1 LIDTRAAGT
10 QMGIHMGKKLTIRV
24 RLGLWF
30 TCAVAFLLCCFALVF
45 YFALKPAM
53 ENQSAVRLLAEAS
66 QIAGEVES
74 HKNGSIY
81 MEDSFKS
88 FESPYFSV
96 YDLDG
101 RVIERNHMLT
111 WLDQIPPENGGD
123 TRIVEYN
130 GENWMVCDFPAS
142 EDGQNVAMVRTT
154 EKLSAISEATKQAL
168 LLFLILLPSGCL
180 LAIPA
185 GLWIAKRAL
194 TPIDEITKTAAAI
207 AKGDL
212 SKRVTGGEVAD
223 EVGFL
228 AATFN
233 DMLLTVEDAMER
245 ERQFTQDASHELRTP
260 LSVILANAETGLAAD
275 ATLEEKDEALR
286 NIMGKGRE
294 ATAMLSQLL
303 LLARNGRQTA
313 LEMVP
318 VHLGNMAEDIA
329 ETLEGKAGEKGITFH
344 LHDST
349 LESPAQ
355 VWADLQLLTRAVL
368 NLADNAIKYGKR
380 NGNIFIK
387 IEKEGEYWDFIVE
400 DDGVGIAP
408 SHIGKI
414 FDRFYQ
420 TDTAHSVEGSGLGL
434 AIVKQIAK
442 LHGGEIRVESTLG
455 SGSRFHLLLPGS
467 SGVHSS

>member
-1 LIDTRAAGT
+1 MR
-10 QMGIHMGKKLTIRV
+10 KRLTIRV

-30 TCAVAFLLCCFALVF
+30 TAAVAILLCCFALVF

-53 ENQSAVRLLAEAS
+53 QNQSAIRLLAEAS

-74 HKNGSIY
+74 RENGTIY

-111 WLDQIPPENGGD
+111 WLDQIPPESGGG

-130 GENWMVCDFPAS
+130 GDHWMVCDFPAS
-142 EDGQNVAMVRTT
+142 EDGQNVAMVRTA
-154 EKLSAISEATKQAL
+154 EKLSAISEATGQAL
-168 LLFLILLPSGCL
+168 VLFLILLPSGCL

-194 TPIDEITKTAAAI
+194 APIKEITKTAAEI

-260 LSVILANAETGLAAD
+260 LSVILANAETALAQD
-275 ATLEEKDEALR
+275 ATLDEKDEALR
-286 NIMGKGRE
+286 NIIGKGRE

-303 LLARNGRQTA
+303 LLARNGRASA

-318 VHLGNMAEDIA
+318 VHLRNMAEDIA
-329 ETLEGKAGEKGITFH
+329 DTLEGKAGEKGITIH
-344 LHDST
+344 LPDST
-349 LESPAQ
+349 SETNAQ
-355 VWADLQLLTRAVL
+355 VMADLHLLTRAVL
-368 NLADNAIKYGKR
+368 NLADNAIKYGKI
-380 NGNIFIK
+380 NGNIYFK
-387 IEKEGEYWDFIVE
+387 LEKAGEYWDFIVE

-408 SHIGKI
+408 SNLGKL

-420 TDTAHSVEGSGLGL
+420 ADEAHSTEGSGLGL
-434 AIVKQIAK
+434 AIVKQIASM
-442 LHGGEIRVESTLG
+442 HGGEIRVESTLG
-455 SGSRFHLLLPGS
+455 TGSRFHLLLPGM
-467 SGVHSS
+467 VH